1 MPTTRRRTN
10 RSQRY
15 GPTPNRRGFALEAV
29 LLLMLLFG
37 IIITAGLTAVNTLS
51 RTSVIDYR
59 SSQTSYAAEG
69 GADDI
74 MSQLDAAMQDGVI
87 GNEDILG
94 LQNPSLPGFKFV
106 TETETTGT
114 PIAKTITSGPFAGLI
129 SLNQPIDIQ
138 VTARDS
144 MQNRSS
150 VVLSVNA
157 QSIPLFQFGV
167 FYEEDLEILPG
178 APMTFVGWV
187 HSNSN
192 IYISTNNVR
201 FESQLTTPD
210 SVFWNRKN
218 ANDRLNGVR
227 INNAAGTGVLLDFD
241 SRSHAGAAF
250 VTRSTNRFNNRL
262 MTGASGVRPLKLPL
276 PVGVSPYTL
285 IERRDG
291 GDTEMVK
298 DVKMAW
304 KSDWYIKLDMA
315 AAGNA
320 CANMVSVRGGGRQLP
335 SAADCAL
342 IFTKREN
349 AFYDGRED
357 LRPDLLDINMGALR
371 TWVNTNVVGRRV
383 DILFVHLDGRQA
395 SNATR
400 DYPAV
405 RLINGARLPNSWSA
419 VEAGGLSVATSAPMY
434 VRGDYNTLDWKPAA
448 FFADAITFQSNNW
461 NDAAQANPAMRAPTA
476 TAVNAAIAA
485 GHSATT
491 CDWARAGCT
500 APIYGG
506 GLENF
511 PRFLE
516 NWGGVTFRYVG
527 SLVSLFESAQ
537 STGIWN
543 NNINPGFPN
552 GAYYGA
558 PTRDWSFDIRFR
570 DPRLLPPGTPRVGT
584 VIQTAFRPIY

>member
-1 MPTTRRRTN
+1 
-10 RSQRY
+10 
-15 GPTPNRRGFALEAV
+15 V

-94 LQNPSLPGFKFV
+94 LENPSLPGFKFI

-144 MQNRSS
+144 MHNKSS

-167 FYEEDLEILPG
+167 FYEKDLEILPG

-192 IYISTNNVR
+192 IYISSTSVR

-218 ANDRLNGVR
+218 ANGRLNGVR
-227 INNAAGTGVLLDFD
+227 INNAAGSGVLLDFD

-276 PVGVSPYTL
+276 PAGMDAYTL
-285 IERRDG
+285 IEPRDG

-304 KSDWYIKLDMA
+304 KSDWYITLDMA
-315 AAGNA
+315 AAGTA
-320 CANMVSVRGGGRQLP
+320 CANMVHARGGGRALP
-335 SAADCAL
+335 TAAECAL

-357 LRPDLLDINMGALR
+357 LRPDLLEVNIAALR
-371 TWVNTNVVGRRV
+371 TWVNGNAVGRRV
-383 DILFVHLDGRQA
+383 DILFVHLAGKQPG
-395 SNATR
+395 NATR

-405 RLINGARLPNSWSA
+405 RLINGARLPDSWSA
-419 VEAGGLSVATSAPMY
+419 VEAGGLSVATSAPIY
-434 VRGDYNTLDWKPAA
+434 VRGDYNTLTWKPAA

-461 NDAAQANPAMRAPTA
+461 NDANQANYALRAPTN
-476 TAVNAAIAA
+476 TAVLAAIAA

-491 CDWARAGCT
+491 CDFARAGCA

-527 SLVSLFESAQ
+527 SLVSLFESEH
-537 STGIWN
+537 SLGE
-543 NNINPGFPN
+543 
-552 GAYYGA
+552 
-558 PTRDWSFDIRFR
+558 
-570 DPRLLPPGTPRVGT
+570 
-584 VIQTAFRPIY
+584 